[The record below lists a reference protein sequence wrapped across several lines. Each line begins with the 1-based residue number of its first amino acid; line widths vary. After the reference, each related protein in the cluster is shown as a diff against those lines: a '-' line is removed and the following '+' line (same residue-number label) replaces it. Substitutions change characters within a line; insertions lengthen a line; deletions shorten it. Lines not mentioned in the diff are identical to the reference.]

1 LLAQIPSSHFCIRIL
16 SCGDM
21 QVQMQTMYS
30 ENPYAK
36 RCRFV
41 PAAAPNATHRM
52 GTLPWYPFVRRSIWS
67 GERRKGNRFVVEEE
81 EV

>member
-1 LLAQIPSSHFCIRIL
+1 
-16 SCGDM
+16 
-21 QVQMQTMYS
+21 MYS

-41 PAAAPNATHRM
+41 PAAAPNATHKM

-67 GERRKGNRFVVEEE
+67 GERRKGNCFVVEEE

>member
-1 LLAQIPSSHFCIRIL
+1 MRELELELSPKSHTQR
-16 SCGDM
+16 
-21 QVQMQTMYS
+21 QREMQTMYS